1 LLRTRIA
8 FTLIDRRL
16 WSGGFR
22 YQVNLFRLLA
32 KYRPGEVSPV
42 VFHAAQA
49 PFADLAELAAI
60 PGVELVPSAHVAS
73 RSATA
78 LPATL
83 ICGRDWAASREF
95 DQHGIDLIFES
106 ARFFGWWPG
115 RPVVAWLPDLQHRF
129 LPELFRKRD
138 YWRRELGFRAQL
150 YSGRDI
156 LLSSEDS
163 RSLFISLYGAPR
175 RRTHVA
181 RFAVLPEAMP
191 TAADARMAAR
201 TYGLPDVFTYMP
213 NQFWKHKNHMLVA
226 EALGLL
232 KRQGRTVVVLATGA
246 TEDPRN
252 PGHFR
257 QLTARVQE
265 LGIADRFL
273 FPGQIPYA
281 HVVALLRACSAM
293 LNPSLFEG
301 WSTTVEEARALGVPT
316 ILSDIRVHR
325 EQMGEAGSYFEPH
338 SAAQLAECLERVGA
352 TSQAERDQRLALGLE
367 SAAARSRVFVNDFVE
382 AMATSQA
389 REKGTR

>member
-1 LLRTRIA
+1 MRIA
-8 FTLIDRRL
+8 FTLVDRRL
-16 WSGGFR
+16 WAGGFR
-22 YQVNLFRLLA
+22 YQVNLFCLLA
-32 KYRPGEVSPV
+32 MHRPGEVAPV
-42 VFHAAQA
+42 VFHPVGA
-49 PFADLAELAAI
+49 PPPDLAELAVI
-60 PGVELVPSAHVAS
+60 PGVELVASDAVAS
-73 RSATA
+73 RGVNTLAKA
-78 LPATL
+78 LAF
-83 ICGRDWAASREF
+83 GRDQAVVGEF
-95 DQHGIDLIFES
+95 DRHGIDLIFES
-106 ARFFGWWPG
+106 ARFFGWRPG

-163 RSLFISLYGAPR
+163 RSSFVSLYGAPR
-175 RRTHVA
+175 QRTHVA

-191 TAADARMAAR
+191 TAADARMAAK
-201 TYGLPDVFTYMP
+201 TYGLPEVFTYMP
-213 NQFWKHKNHMLVA
+213 NQFWKHKNHLLVA

-232 KRQGRTVVVLATGA
+232 KRRGRKVVVLATGA

-257 QLTARVQE
+257 QLTVRVQQ
-265 LGIADRFL
+265 LGIADMFL

-325 EQMGEAGSYFEPH
+325 EQMGKAGSYFEPQ
-338 SAAQLAECLERVGA
+338 SAAQLAACLERVGA
-352 TSQAERDQRLALGLE
+352 ISQAERDRRLALGLD

-382 AMATSQA
+382 AIAISQA
-389 REKGTR
+389 RGKGMR